1 MRRKYFR
8 SSIGSLNETV
18 GAVDLAE
25 AIGAFGTDEAQAALE
40 LAARLRRMLYA
51 LSR

>member
-8 SSIGSLNETV
+8 CALGSLNETV

-25 AIGAFGTDEAQAALE
+25 AIGALGADEALTVAALAE
-40 LAARLRRMLYA
+40 RLRRMLLA
-51 LSR
+51 LTR